1 MGALVGN
8 PIIVAEIDL
17 MYCII
22 LLQILNF
29 PEISDETPK
38 FLGNLAI

>member
-1 MGALVGN
+1 MGAFIGN

-17 MYCII
+17 IYCII
-22 LLQILNF
+22 MLKILNF
-29 PEISDETPK
+29 PEVSDETPN